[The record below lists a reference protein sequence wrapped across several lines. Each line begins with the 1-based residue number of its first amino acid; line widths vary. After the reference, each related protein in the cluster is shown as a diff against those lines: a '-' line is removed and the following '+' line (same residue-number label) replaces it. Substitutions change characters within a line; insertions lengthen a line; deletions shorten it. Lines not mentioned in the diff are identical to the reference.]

1 MSINQI
7 YSELIHYA
15 DAEYLLTLPEEKLV
29 EIYNRL
35 MEV

>member
-1 MSINQI
+1 MKNNQI

-35 MEV
+35 MEA

>member
-15 DAEYLLTLPEEKLV
+15 DTEYLLTLPKEKLV
-29 EIYNRL
+29 EIYNNL

>member
-1 MSINQI
+1 MNINQI

-15 DAEYLLTLPEEKLV
+15 DADYLLTLPEEKLI
-29 EIYNRL
+29 EIYNNL